1 MPDMSADMMSKLATP
16 EMMDT
21 MQRMMKGM
29 DPAALAGMMKQSGM
43 DVTPEQAASMQQ
55 QARTFRACVLS
66 MPPPPHGACVPC
78 LMTHQ
83 SPAPYVLQ

>member
-1 MPDMSADMMSKLATP
+1 MPEVSADMMSKLATP

-29 DPAALAGMMKQSGM
+29 DPEALSGMMKQSGM

-55 QARTFRACVLS
+55 QARDLSDFSHLLKEAHACL
-66 MPPPPHGACVPC
+66 A
-78 LMTHQ
+78 
-83 SPAPYVLQ
+83 

>member
-1 MPDMSADMMSKLATP
+1 MSKLATP

-29 DPAALAGMMKQSGM
+29 DPEALSGMMKQSGM

-55 QARTFRACVLS
+55 QARDLSDSRRPSFSHFLKEAHACL
-66 MPPPPHGACVPC
+66 A
-78 LMTHQ
+78 
-83 SPAPYVLQ
+83 

>member
-1 MPDMSADMMSKLATP
+1 MPEVSADMMSKLATP

-29 DPAALAGMMKQSGM
+29 DPEALAGMMKQSGM

-55 QARTFRACVLS
+55 QVCDLSDMLFFSHSLKKAHACL
-66 MPPPPHGACVPC
+66 A
-78 LMTHQ
+78 
-83 SPAPYVLQ
+83 

>member
-1 MPDMSADMMSKLATP
+1 MMSKLATP

-29 DPAALAGMMKQSGM
+29 DPEALAGMMKQSGM

-55 QARTFRACVLS
+55 QARTLQACPLPMS
-66 MPPPPHGACVPC
+66 C
-78 LMTHQ
+78 LHMAHVCLAQ
-83 SPAPYVLQ
+83 

>member
-1 MPDMSADMMSKLATP
+1 MQVTHRMLDDVRAGQPALCAYTGAGGMPEVSADMMSKLATP

-29 DPAALAGMMKQSGM
+29 DPEALAGMMKQSGM

-55 QARTFRACVLS
+55 QARPF
-66 MPPPPHGACVPC
+66 
-78 LMTHQ
+78 
-83 SPAPYVLQ
+83 